1 MHETHGVVGSRGDQ
15 LQITAKHTEG
25 LLVLMASTTFEG
37 CQEKVT
43 CTDFFSFLNVF
54 KCITLFSRRHSNEK
68 EEWWG
73 ISFINQREGLPL
85 RPCGGEE
92 GSPTCSHQ
100 SEVQPQWSIFIC
112 SSCDHTSSTGLA
124 PQKETEEDG
133 PASFSSLY
141 FLILPFFFHN

>member
-54 KCITLFSRRHSNEK
+54 KCITLFHA
-68 EEWWG
+68 G
-73 ISFINQREGLPL
+73 IQMKKRS
-85 RPCGGEE
+85 GEE
-92 GSPTCSHQ
+92 YHS
-100 SEVQPQWSIFIC
+100 
-112 SSCDHTSSTGLA
+112 
-124 PQKETEEDG
+124 
-133 PASFSSLY
+133 
-141 FLILPFFFHN
+141 